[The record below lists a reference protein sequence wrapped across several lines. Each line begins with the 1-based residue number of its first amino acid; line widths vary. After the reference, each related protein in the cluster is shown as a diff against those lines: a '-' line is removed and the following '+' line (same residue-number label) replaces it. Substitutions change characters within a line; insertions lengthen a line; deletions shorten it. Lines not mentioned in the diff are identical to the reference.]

1 MRKFRTLRSPVL
13 IAVMAATLT
22 GLVVT
27 GSANASTPSSLT
39 YVALGDSYSAGS
51 GVPPTSTSAPAACL
65 QSAVDYPHVI
75 AAAHGFQLTDVTCG
89 AATTS
94 NMTISQYLGM
104 PPQFAA
110 LNAATSVVT
119 LGTGGNDNGF
129 FISTIAECSLT
140 DVVGLAT
147 GGAPCQQLFG
157 GLLAGDISSDAPAIA
172 TAVRQIHQIS
182 PKAKVF
188 VVGYPDVMP
197 QTGSCYAAIPIVTGD
212 VAFINGL
219 EKDLNAMLRTA
230 AQQNGATFVDTYTPS
245 IGHDACQPAGVRWIE
260 PFFGANGAVF
270 VHPNVH
276 GEAADARDIGAAMS
290 AAGIG

>member
-1 MRKFRTLRSPVL
+1 VRKPRSLRSSLL
-13 IAVMAATLT
+13 IAAVTASLT

-27 GSANASTPSSLT
+27 GSANASTPSPLA
-39 YVALGDSYSAGS
+39 YAALGDSYSAGS
-51 GVPPTSTSAPAACL
+51 GIPPAAPGAPAACA
-65 QSAVDYPHVI
+65 QSAMDYPHVI
-75 AAAHGFQLTDVTCG
+75 AAARGFQLTDVTCG
-89 AATTS
+89 GATTS
-94 NMTISQYLGM
+94 NMTVSQYLGV

-129 FISTIAECSLT
+129 FASTLAECSLT

-157 GLLAGDISSDAPAIA
+157 GQLAGDISSDAPAIA
-172 TAVRQIHQIS
+172 TALRQIHQIS

-188 VVGYPDVMP
+188 VVGYPDVLP
-197 QTGSCYAAIPIVTGD
+197 QTGSCYSAIPIVAGD
-212 VAFINGL
+212 VTFINGL
-219 EKDLNAMLRTA
+219 EKALNTMLRTA

-276 GEAADARDIGAAMS
+276 GEAADAQDIQAAMS
-290 AAGIG
+290 AAG